1 MLFLSRPPQ
10 GEEKYLS
17 EDFLAGGDT
26 DFDNTTDII
35 EAADDVSYED
45 EDEEDDDV
53 YPDGTVVKF
62 KCTQTRGGKFASW
75 QIR

>member
-1 MLFLSRPPQ
+1 MLFLSRPSQ
-10 GEEKYLS
+10 GEDKYLS
-17 EDFLAGGDT
+17 EDFLAGT
-26 DFDNTTDII
+26 DSDYDNTTDVI
-35 EAADDVSYED
+35 EAADNVSYED
-45 EDEEDDDV
+45 IEEDDDV

>member
-1 MLFLSRPPQ
+1 MLFLSRPSQ
-10 GEEKYLS
+10 GEDKYLS
-17 EDFLAGGDT
+17 EDFLAGTDT
-26 DFDNTTDII
+26 DYDNTTHVF
-35 EAADDVSYED
+35 EAADNVSYED
-45 EDEEDDDV
+45 IEEDDDV